1 MRSAQAAAEIIG
13 ARLGISPALQG
24 LRGKLVMLAT
34 LAEGDLKA
42 AVGNRSGGGVASYL
56 SEK

>member
-42 AVGNRSGGGVASYL
+42 AVGNRSGGG
-56 SEK
+56 